1 MTSGKRKNS
10 HFIECILAYYDMAFR
25 KILDMY
31 IVSKVYD
38 ENDMTL
44 NMIKPQKTSET
55 YNQ

>member
-1 MTSGKRKNS
+1 
-10 HFIECILAYYDMAFR
+10 MAFK